1 MKNPTKKPLMGLSN
15 SSVQRNDARRIAV
28 SAAKQGCHAWTS
40 AAVPVMM
47 MMLMM
52 MMMMMMMMIKLRIRT
67 RWRDDDE
74 SCIENGDD
82 DDDALT

>member
-28 SAAKQGCHAWTS
+28 SAVKQGCHAWTS

-47 MMLMM
+47 MML
-52 MMMMMMMMIKLRIRT
+52 MMMMIKLRIRT

>member
-28 SAAKQGCHAWTS
+28 SAVKQGCHAWTS

-47 MMLMM
+47 MMF
-52 MMMMMMMMIKLRIRT
+52 MMMMMMMIKLRIRT

-74 SCIENGDD
+74 NCIENGDD

>member
-1 MKNPTKKPLMGLSN
+1 M
-15 SSVQRNDARRIAV
+15 I
-28 SAAKQGCHAWTS
+28 
-40 AAVPVMM
+40 
-47 MMLMM
+47 
-52 MMMMMMMMIKLRIRT
+52 MIKLRIRT